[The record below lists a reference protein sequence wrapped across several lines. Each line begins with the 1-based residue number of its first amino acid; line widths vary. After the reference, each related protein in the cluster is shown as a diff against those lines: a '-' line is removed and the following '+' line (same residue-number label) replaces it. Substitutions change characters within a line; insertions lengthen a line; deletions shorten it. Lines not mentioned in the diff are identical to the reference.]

1 MLSSMFKV
9 PLSTSNPSA
18 SLAGLQTRDQV
29 TNLIQQQIAS
39 GGPNAMAE
47 VKQNLQKA
55 QAELNKLKDKILKMG
70 GNSSSA
76 NIPDFKPNT
85 QKTKTF
91 AQRLEYGFNLQFDR
105 SSSLLP
111 SAANFGLS
119 IGYKL
124 NDKSIIGIGGSYRLG
139 MGRIDKI
146 EFSYEG
152 AGIRS

>member
-1 MLSSMFKV
+1 
-9 PLSTSNPSA
+9 LSTSNPSA

-111 SAANFGLS
+111 SL
-119 IGYKL
+119 
-124 NDKSIIGIGGSYRLG
+124 D
-139 MGRIDKI
+139 
-146 EFSYEG
+146 
-152 AGIRS
+152 